1 MDVVL
6 FAVNNFKD
14 NREVASASNLNP
26 VSSLNTARLEERIEV
41 ESAAY
46 GEELR
51 AAEQETRRLARSH
64 YENFLVASVLLP
76 ARLRQPFYNL
86 YAFCRTADDL
96 ADESATPQLAL
107 DRLAALQVNLDQTYQ
122 GQPPNPLFLALSS
135 TIRQFDLSKCLF
147 DDLLDAFRQD
157 QRKSRYSDFDELLD
171 YCRRSANPVGRL
183 VLQLGDCCDS
193 QNGLLSDE
201 ICTGLQLANF
211 WQDVARD
218 YQIGRIYLPLDQMER
233 FGVDESM
240 VGRSATSP
248 QLRQLLA
255 SECDRAE
262 QYFRRGLLL
271 AKTVPG
277 WLAGDVKLFAH
288 GGLETL
294 AAIRKI
300 DFDVLSRR
308 PTVSKWRQSWLLVRA
323 MTRIL

>member
-1 MDVVL
+1 ML
-6 FAVNNFKD
+6 FAVNDFQD
-14 NREVASASNLNP
+14 NREVASASNLDP
-26 VSSLNTARLEERIEV
+26 TYLGKRFEAEP
-41 ESAAY
+41 AAY
-46 GEELR
+46 GEELQ
-51 AAEQETRRLARSH
+51 AAERETRRLACSH

-76 ARLRQPFYNL
+76 SRLRQPFYNL

-96 ADESATPQLAL
+96 ADESGSSQLAPEL
-107 DRLAALQVNLDQTYQ
+107 LAVLQANLNQTYQ
-122 GQPPNPLFLALSS
+122 GEPPDPLFLALSN

-157 QRKSRYSDFDELLD
+157 QRKTRYADFDELLD

-193 QNGLLSDE
+193 PNGRLSDQ

-233 FGVDESM
+233 FGVNEAM
-240 VGRSATSP
+240 VGQSSTSP
-248 QLRQLLA
+248 QLRRLLA

-262 QYFRRGLLL
+262 HYFRRGLPL
-271 AKTVPG
+271 AKSVPR

-294 AAIRKI
+294 TAIRKV
-300 DFDVLSRR
+300 DFDVLFRR